1 MKTIPLVRFTLIII
15 LSLVATS
22 PAIAAPDGQSTS
34 QTAALPLSAM
44 EVRKMQTIL
53 HTLGYEVG
61 PIDGIYGPLTS
72 RAVVRFQVD
81 HGINL
86 SGYPDAE
93 FQTRLLEAAHA
104 LRADA
109 E

>member
-1 MKTIPLVRFTLIII
+1 
-15 LSLVATS
+15 
-22 PAIAAPDGQSTS
+22 
-34 QTAALPLSAM
+34 
-44 EVRKMQTIL
+44 MQTIL
-53 HTLGYEVG
+53 RTLGYDVG

-72 RAVVRFQVD
+72 RAVVRFQGD
-81 HGINL
+81 QGINL

-93 FQTRLLEAAHA
+93 FRTRLSEAAHA

>member
-1 MKTIPLVRFTLIII
+1 MKTIPLVRLALTIMLC
-15 LSLVATS
+15 LAATS
-22 PAIAAPDGQSTS
+22 PATSAPDGQSTS
-34 QTAALPLSAM
+34 RTAALPLSAM

-53 HTLGYEVG
+53 HTLGYDVG

-72 RAVVRFQVD
+72 RAVVRFQID

-86 SGYPDAE
+86 SGYPDPE
-93 FQTRLLEAAHA
+93 FRTRLSEAAHA